1 VVGLVIDDADGC
13 GMVDDL
19 EEEERE
25 EREREKREERRE
37 RGKRRKRREERDERE
52 ESGRR
57 KKIVSKKSPNNHTH
71 TGKRIESTARTCPS
85 AA

>member
-1 VVGLVIDDADGC
+1 MVGLVIDDADGC

-37 RGKRRKRREERDERE
+37 RRKRREERDERE